1 MSPWKVALIAVALG
15 LLLWFLSPQRALPPN
30 DPAVVEIGYSG
41 EAGVNNA
48 VMDDAFRAFEAESR
62 QLHEKNPR
70 HPIYRVINGQSAS
83 RDQTA
88 DPTRFLVSV
97 AGGQPPDL
105 ILFDRYAVSEWAAR
119 GAFTKLDPYLARE
132 ATSNDPEAIRPENYY
147 KSCWEEVA
155 YTDPITGER
164 GIYGIPER
172 VDDRALFYNKDLLKR
187 AGYVDE
193 KGEARPPRTEEELAE
208 MAVKLTEHN
217 SKGAITRLGFAPNYG
232 NAWLY
237 LYAWMNGGEFM
248 SADRRRV
255 TMNSPAVVEALDWMT
270 RIYDSLGGAAAVY
283 AFQSSAQVGQ
293 LDPFLSG
300 RVAIK
305 IDGYW
310 TFPEGLA
317 QYGDNLNYGV
327 TVPPVPASRQGQT
340 PASWVSGW
348 CFAIP
353 ATARHKEGGW
363 ELLKFMSSLRA
374 IKILGE
380 ANHLQLGSQG
390 LVFVPTQNANRR
402 INQWLYDTYIASN
415 PAIPDKERE
424 GVKLLNDLLDHSPI
438 RPVTPV
444 GQLLF
449 NEQKRAT
456 ENAIFHKSSPKAALD
471 EANQTVQRQLDRAL
485 RPPRG
490 SLVPWRYF
498 IWTYLTLIIIIAV
511 FIYWRETKPST
522 ARGHLPKAGLG
533 DHSLAP
539 QRTDNRLR
547 APVIAARRALPRAIY
562 ETTAGRLEGTRSRYF
577 RSQWR
582 GGWLCAS
589 PWIIG
594 FILFTGGPILFSIII
609 SLCDYDIL
617 NPARF
622 VGFANY
628 RWMFTGDHLFWKS
641 VGNTAYMIIGIPLGM
656 ALSLGIALLLNL
668 EIRGVAVWRTFFY
681 LPSIVPA
688 VAASI
693 LWIWIFNP
701 NAGLLNAFLASFGIH
716 GPNWLQDENT
726 SKPALIL
733 MGLWSA
739 GGGMIIWLAGLKGIS
754 ASYYEAAAIDGAN
767 AWQRF
772 RHITLPLLSPYIFF
786 TLIMGLIGT
795 LQIFTQAFI
804 MTQGGPVDSTLFY
817 AYHLFN
823 SAFRFLQMG
832 YASALGWFLFLVV
845 FALTMLQLRLSK
857 HWVHYEA

>member
-1 MSPWKVALIAVALG
+1 MRVWKVVAIAAALG
-15 LLLWFLSPQRALPPN
+15 ALLWWLSPSRAIQPN
-30 DPAVVEIGYSG
+30 EPGVVEINYTGD
-41 EAGVNNA
+41 AGANGP

-62 QLHEKNPR
+62 ELHKKDPR

-88 DPTRFLVSV
+88 DPTRFLVSL

-105 ILFDRYAVSEWAAR
+105 LLFDRYAVSEWAAR
-119 GAFTKLDPYLARE
+119 SAFTKLDLYLARE
-132 ATSNDPEAIRPENYY
+132 AASGDPEAIRPENYY
-147 KSCWEEVA
+147 RSCWEEVV
-155 YTDPITGER
+155 YTNPVTGEH
-164 GIYGIPER
+164 GTYGVPER
-172 VDDRALFYNKDLLKR
+172 VDDRGLFYNKDLLKR
-187 AGYVDE
+187 GGFVDAQ
-193 KGEARPPRTEEELAE
+193 GEARPPKTWEELSE
-208 MAVKLTEHN
+208 MAVKLTERN
-217 SKGAITRLGFAPNYG
+217 TAGAITRLGFAPNYG

-237 LYAWMNGGEFM
+237 LYAWMNGGHFM
-248 SADRRRV
+248 SPDRREV
-255 TMNSPAVVEALDWMT
+255 TLNSPRVVGALEWIT
-270 RIYDSLGGAAAVY
+270 RVYDSLGGAPAVY
-283 AFQSSAQVGQ
+283 AFQDSAQAGQ
-293 LDPFLSG
+293 LDPFALG
-300 RVAIK
+300 KVALK

-310 TFPEGLA
+310 TYNYNLA
-317 QYGDNLNYGV
+317 QYGRDLNYGV
-327 TVPPVPASRQGQT
+327 AVPPMPAEQLARGRS
-340 PASWVSGW
+340 PLSWVSGW

-353 ATARHKEGGW
+353 ATARNKEGGW
-363 ELLKFMSSLRA
+363 ELLKFLCSRHGA
-374 IKILGE
+374 EVIGE
-380 ANHLQLGSQG
+380 ANRLQMGSQG
-390 LVFVPTQNANRR
+390 LVYVPTQNSNRK
-402 INQWLYDTYIASN
+402 INQWLYEKYIASN
-415 PAIPDKERE
+415 PAIPPKVRD
-424 GVKLLNDLLDHSPI
+424 GVQLLNELLDHSPI

-456 ENAIFHKSSPKAALD
+456 ENAIFHKLSPQAALD
-471 EANQTVQRQLDRAL
+471 DANQVVQRQLDRAL
-485 RPPRG
+485 SPPRG
-490 SLVPWRYF
+490 PLVPWQYF
-498 IWTYLTLIIIIAV
+498 IALYLALIALGAAA
-511 FIYWRETKPST
+511 IYWRETRGLRRKIGVSPVS
-522 ARGHLPKAGLG
+522 AGGHL
-533 DHSLAP
+533 
-539 QRTDNRLR
+539 
-547 APVIAARRALPRAIY
+547 ARRRTSGQAGTLSA
-562 ETTAGRLEGTRSRYF
+562 ETGGTPIF
-577 RSQWR
+577 RWL
-582 GGWLCAS
+582 GGWICAS

-594 FILFTGGPILFSIII
+594 FIALTGGPILFSIII
-609 SLCDYDIL
+609 SFCDYDIL

-628 RWMFTGDHLFWKS
+628 HWMFTGDRLFWKS

-693 LWIWIFNP
+693 LWLWIFNP

-716 GPNWLQDENT
+716 GPNWLQDEQT

-733 MGLWSA
+733 MGLWGA

-754 ASYYEAAAIDGAN
+754 DTYYEAAALDGAN

-786 TLIMGLIGT
+786 NLIMGLIGT

-845 FALTMLQLRLSK
+845 FALTILQLKLSK
-857 HWVHYEA
+857 RWVHYEGE